1 MGLRVAHLR
10 RRRRQPSK
18 GGFVL
23 VLAHSGERRV
33 GSGVGWG
40 GFVCLSVCLSK
51 YNIRQIRI
59 FGFSNMDL
67 IDYCVGFFFGS
78 INLRL
83 QACTQRRREEPAV
96 QVSVSISAIGLDG
109 ICSD

>member
-18 GGFVL
+18 GGGGVVL
-23 VLAHSGERRV
+23 VLAHSGEGRG

-59 FGFSNMDL
+59 FGFSNIDL
-67 IDYCVGFFFGS
+67 GDYCVGFFFGS

-83 QACTQRRREEPAV
+83 
-96 QVSVSISAIGLDG
+96 
-109 ICSD
+109 